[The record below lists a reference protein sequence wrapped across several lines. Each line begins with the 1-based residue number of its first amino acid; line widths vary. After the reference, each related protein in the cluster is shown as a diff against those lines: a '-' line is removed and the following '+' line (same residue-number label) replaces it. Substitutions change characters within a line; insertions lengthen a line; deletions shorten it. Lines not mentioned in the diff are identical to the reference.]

1 MLTTHLLHP
10 EILSALASAGHG
22 ARVLLADGNYPFS
35 TGAPAGARRVY
46 LNLRPGLVSVTDTLE
61 AVVSAIPIEM
71 AMVMVPP
78 DGSEPEIHRA
88 MRVLLPR
95 DTGFEQRGRFE
106 FYAEARSADT
116 TLVIAT
122 GEQRVFANILLVI
135 GVVKPRTA

>member
-1 MLTTHLLHP
+1 MLTSHLLHP

-22 ARVLLADGNYPFS
+22 ARVLIADGNYPFS
-35 TGAPAGARRVY
+35 TGAPVGARRVF
-46 LNLRPGLVSVTDTLE
+46 LNLRPGLVAVTDALE
-61 AVVSAIPIEM
+61 AVLSAIPVET

-78 DGSEPEIHRA
+78 DGSQPEIHRA
-88 MRVLLPR
+88 LSALLPR
-95 DTGFEQRGRFE
+95 DTAFEQRGRFE

-135 GVVKPRTA
+135 GVVKPR

>member
-1 MLTTHLLHP
+1 MLTSHLLHP

-35 TGAPAGARRVY
+35 TGAPASARRVY

-61 AVVSAIPIEM
+61 AILSAIPVET

-78 DGSEPEIHRA
+78 DGTVPEIHGA
-88 MRVLLPR
+88 MRALLPR
-95 DTGFEQRGRFE
+95 DTGFETRGRFE

-116 TLVIAT
+116 ALVIAT

-135 GVVKPRTA
+135 GVVKPR